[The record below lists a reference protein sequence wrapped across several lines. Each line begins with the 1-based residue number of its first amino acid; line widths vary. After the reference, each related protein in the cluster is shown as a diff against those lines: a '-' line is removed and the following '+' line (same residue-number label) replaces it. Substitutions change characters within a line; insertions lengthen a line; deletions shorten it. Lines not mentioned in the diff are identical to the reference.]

1 MKKNML
7 TKKGIISMI
16 ILVLFGFGITRIKAQ
31 TTSASNNLV
40 AQPIPDRTVSYIV
53 TAAGVSKPITWGL
66 DLAWLDEGNIR
77 RGVAFMGADRV
88 DVVRSSFT
96 PTAALV
102 NGDLAAT
109 ELARLN
115 QRLSIINTRLGSNT
129 RVVLNCDHPTVDPW
143 FVGNA
148 ANWAA
153 LIDVTTRRHQE
164 AGRTVITVSPF
175 NEPDYTATGQG
186 TVTDFYNIAGL
197 LKQNTRFANIRISGG
212 NTLNCD
218 QAMSWYNTLKARLD
232 EGNTHQLA
240 GTFDNYATFYQTV
253 RSNGDY
259 ATNDEL
265 HNVMEAMVGV
275 EYGLQSGIWW
285 GTAELARGEFVKASD
300 GVRLGYA
307 EHRPNWTAAS
317 VYRGIDG
324 KVQAFGGTS
333 ERQAAT
339 TTYRFVSKDRDVFYD
354 GYGPQRE
361 YTMVMPGGAVGS
373 YQNGQT
379 NAERVVNITWGDDI
393 QPAISGKYIL
403 VNRNSGK
410 VIEVPGGSTTAGTL
424 LQQNTN
430 TGATY
435 QQWNVTPVDSRV
447 GGDFSYFTFTA
458 VHSGKAIDVYNW
470 SLENGGSIDAWD
482 DSKAAT
488 QQWYLDYAGDGWFY
502 IRSRL
507 SAKCLDVYN
516 SSTAAGASIV
526 QYDKSSGTNQ
536 QWRLIPVGTT
546 IDFVAPGAPTSLTA
560 TANAESILLNWTA
573 STATDLSGYT
583 IFRSETAGG
592 PYNTIA
598 RNITSTSF
606 VDNTATTVGQHFY
619 RIKAVDKSLNR
630 SAYSNEV
637 SATSTGANGIVAQL
651 SFDGNTLD
659 NSVNLNHSA
668 AYGTISYTTGKV
680 GTQAIVLNSTNAF
693 VQLPTN
699 LANQQA
705 ITIAAWVYWKG
716 GSSWQRIFDFGND
729 QNQYMFLTPSSGSAK
744 LRFGIKNGGTEQGID
759 ATALTTNV
767 WSHVAVTLST
777 SGVSMY
783 VNGVLVGTSTAVTIR
798 PLDFKP
804 ILNYIGRSQFPD
816 PLLNGNIDDFR
827 VYNYGLSA
835 SEVAA
840 LIGTKLNQTITF
852 NSIPTKIVGDA
863 DFAPGATASSGLAV
877 SYTSSNTSVATIV
890 NGNIHIIATGTS
902 TITASQAGDATYNPA
917 PNVTQTL
924 TVGSNSIVSGGT
936 YKLTNVASGK
946 CLDNLGSTTNGSN
959 VGQWASGSSTNQQW
973 VITTSGSYY
982 KLKCVTGDKYLDGL
996 GHTADG
1002 STVGQ
1007 WSSSTSYN
1015 QQWTIT
1021 AVGSYY
1027 KIINRTNGKCLDTGG
1042 GMADGS
1048 IMQFWGSGS
1057 SSNQLWA
1064 LSRLKSTSGDP
1075 NSKTDLEN
1083 QATEIN
1089 LYPNPVVDE
1098 LYVETNINGSLKVE
1112 IYSTSGVKV
1121 YSGNLEKGK
1130 SSVSLKNLSSGIY
1143 LVKVYSD
1150 QNVITKQIIKK

>member
-1 MKKNML
+1 MLKKNS
-7 TKKGIISMI
+7 IVSMI
-16 ILVLFGFGITRIKAQ
+16 ILFLFGFQITQIKAQ
-31 TTSASNNLV
+31 TNIV
-40 AQPIPDRTVSYIV
+40 AHPIPDRTVPYNV
-53 TAAGVSKPITWGL
+53 TDAGVSKPITWGL

-129 RVVLNCDHPTVDPW
+129 QVVLNCDHPSVDAS

-164 AGRTVITVSPF
+164 AGRTVTTVSPF

-186 TVTDFYNIAGL
+186 TVTDFYNIAGV
-197 LKQNTRFANIRISGG
+197 LKQNTRFTNIRICGG

-218 QAMSWYNTLKARLD
+218 QALSWYNTLKARLD

-253 RSNGDY
+253 RTNGDY

-275 EYGLQSGIWW
+275 EYGLQTGIWW

-339 TTYRFVSKDRDVFYD
+339 TTYRFVSKDRDVYYD

-430 TGATY
+430 SGATY

-447 GGDFSYFTFTA
+447 GGDFSYFTITA

-482 DSKAAT
+482 DSKAST

-516 SSTAAGASIV
+516 SSTTAGANIV
-526 QYDKSSGTNQ
+526 QWDKNSGTNQ

-546 IDFVAPGAPTSLTA
+546 IDFVVPAAPTNLTA

-573 STATDLSGYT
+573 STATDVSGYT
-583 IFRSETAGG
+583 IFRAETAGG

-606 VDNTATTVGQHFY
+606 VDNTATTVGQHYY
-619 RIKAVDKSLNR
+619 RIKAVDKSINR
-630 SAYSNEV
+630 SVYSNEV
-637 SATSTGANGIVAQL
+637 ATSSTGANGIVAQL

-668 AYGTISYTTGKV
+668 TYGTISYTTGKV

-693 VQLPTN
+693 IQLPAN

-767 WSHVAVTLST
+767 WSHVAVTMST

-783 VNGVLVGTSTAVTIR
+783 VNGVLVGTSTAVTLR

-804 ILNYIGRSQFPD
+804 ILNYIGRSQFSD
-816 PLLNGNIDDFR
+816 PLFNGNIDEFR

-835 SEVAA
+835 SE
-840 LIGTKLNQTITF
+840 
-852 NSIPTKIVGDA
+852 
-863 DFAPGATASSGLAV
+863 
-877 SYTSSNTSVATIV
+877 
-890 NGNIHIIATGTS
+890 
-902 TITASQAGDATYNPA
+902 
-917 PNVTQTL
+917 
-924 TVGSNSIVSGGT
+924 IVSLAGVVPGGT

-946 CLDNLGSTTNGSN
+946 CLDNLGVTTDGANIA
-959 VGQWASGSSTNQQW
+959 QYASGSSANQQW
-973 VITTSGSYY
+973 VITATGSYY
-982 KLKCVTGDKYLDGL
+982 KLQCVTGSKYLDSNN
-996 GHTADG
+996 HTADG
-1002 STVGQ
+1002 STVCQ
-1007 WSSSTSYN
+1007 WSSSTSNN
-1015 QQWTIT
+1015 QQWSIT

-1027 KIINRTNGKCLDTGG
+1027 KITNRANGKCLDTGG
-1042 GMADGS
+1042 GTTDGS
-1048 IMQFWGSGS
+1048 IMQFWTSGS

-1064 LSRLKSTSGDP
+1064 LSRVKSSSVNPT
-1075 NSKTDLEN
+1075 
-1083 QATEIN
+1083 ATENLGNQVSEIK

-1098 LYVETNINGSLKVE
+1098 LYIEVNNTESLKVE
-1112 IYSTSGVKV
+1112 VYSTSGIKV
-1121 YSGNLEKGK
+1121 YTENLENGK
-1130 SSVSLKNLSSGIY
+1130 SSVSLKNLGSGVY
-1143 LVKVYSD
+1143 FVKVYGD
-1150 QNVITKQIIKK
+1150 HNVITKQIVKK